1 MMRQLRRLAAASLIA
16 ILTAAAPV
24 MAAETAPGDSSSGFE
39 LAAGTLTPDSL
50 KNVAA
55 DLSSARSKAAFTNA
69 APAVRVAPCGVEA
82 DAGNA
87 NLDAGLIDF
96 NIPDPA
102 RAAGHSIDDQRDVGR
117 DVRDFRSNV
126 ILGVT
131 LGYHF

>member
-1 MMRQLRRLAAASLIA
+1 MRRFLRLAATSSIA
-16 ILTAAAPV
+16 VLTSTAPV
-24 MAAETAPGDSSSGFE
+24 MAAEMAPGDSSSGFE

-55 DLSSARSKAAFTNA
+55 DLGSARSKAAFTNA
-69 APAVRVAPCGVEA
+69 TPAVRVAPCGVEA

-102 RAAGHSIDDQRDVGR
+102 RAAGHSYDDPRDVGR
-117 DVRDFRSNV
+117 DVRDYHSSV